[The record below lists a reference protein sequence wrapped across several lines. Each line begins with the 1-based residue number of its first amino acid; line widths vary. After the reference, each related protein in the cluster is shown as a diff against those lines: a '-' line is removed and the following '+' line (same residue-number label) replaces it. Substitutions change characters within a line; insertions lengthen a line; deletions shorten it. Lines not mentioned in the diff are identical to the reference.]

1 MIWSRRRESFRHP
14 KIYTTTP
21 ANKEFHIS
29 SRFIWLVIFL
39 ILSITLIWF
48 LFYSNYFKVKTITI
62 EGSLNPDV
70 TGEIE
75 SLKGKN
81 IFNLVLGNTEK
92 DLAEKQSSIES
103 IQIRRGI
110 PDTLKVKVFVRN
122 PVISWQT
129 KGKTYF
135 VDKNGI
141 VFEQTSNEMTDED
154 LQKIPK
160 VTDSRDLEVTPGT
173 ETLSPEFIDF
183 VKTIADKFNEKTA
196 ANITEMKIGE
206 TTFQLEVRTDQGW
219 YALFDTTRRPDV
231 QLDVLKKMLDEHRDD
246 IKEYVDLRVPGKAY
260 LK

>member
-1 MIWSRRRESFRHP
+1 MIWNRRRESFRHP

-21 ANKEFHIS
+21 ENKEFHIS
-29 SRFIWLVIFL
+29 ARSVWLIIGVIFTIAL
-39 ILSITLIWF
+39 LWF
-48 LFYSNYFKVKTITI
+48 LFYSDYFKVKTITI

-70 TGEIE
+70 TDEIE
-75 SLKGKN
+75 DLKGKN

-141 VFEQTSNEMTDED
+141 VFEQTSSEMTDED

-160 VTDSRDLEVTPGT
+160 VIDTRDLEVTSGT
-173 ETLSPEFIDF
+173 ETLSPDFINF
-183 VKTIADKFNEKTA
+183 TKIIADKFNEKTA

-206 TTFQLEVRTDQGW
+206 TTFQLEVHADQGW
-219 YALFDTTRRPDV
+219 YVLFDTTRKPET
-231 QLDVLKKMLDEHRDD
+231 QLDVLAKMLNEHRED
-246 IKEYVDLRVPGKAY
+246 IHEYVDLRVEGRAY